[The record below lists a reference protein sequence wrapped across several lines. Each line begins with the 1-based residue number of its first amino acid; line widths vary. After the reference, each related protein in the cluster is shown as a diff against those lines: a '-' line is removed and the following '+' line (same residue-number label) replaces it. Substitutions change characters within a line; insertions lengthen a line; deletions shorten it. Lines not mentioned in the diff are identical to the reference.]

1 MYNKNLYNKMINC
14 ECSFDELAEF
24 SVNMSV
30 KKDFDFNDSFNKY
43 YNLDKILMAI
53 EKYLNKTINA
63 EYLTYWANVYNW
75 ILMASYFFNDNYSNS
90 FKQLLRNSI
99 SWELDALS
107 FFDSVNIK
115 QDRINLNKFI
125 VEFKVLDYLY
135 NRINNFM
142 IYYAFCKDEFGENQ
156 IKALFIDEKN
166 KIFHVLETDNF
177 IPEKNVGT
185 KIEIDELKE
194 KVLNLSKRKFKKMKL
209 FFKKKS

>member
-107 FFDSVNIK
+107 FFDSENEK
-115 QDRINLNKFI
+115 QAKKNLKKFI
-125 VEFKVLDYLY
+125 VDFKILDYLY
-135 NRINNFM
+135 NKINNLM
-142 IYYAFCKDEFGENQ
+142 IYYASYKDEFDQ
-156 IKALFIDEKN
+156 TIIKVLFVDEKTN
-166 KIFHVLETDNF
+166 VFHVLETDNF

-185 KIEIDELKE
+185 KIEINELKG
-194 KVLNLSKRKFKKMKL
+194 KVLNLSKQKFKKMEL
-209 FFKKKS
+209 FLNDKS

>member
-1 MYNKNLYNKMINC
+1 MYNKNLYNKIINC

-30 KKDFDFNDSFNKY
+30 KKEFDFNNSFNKY

-107 FFDSVNIK
+107 FFDSENEK
-115 QDRINLNKFI
+115 QDKKNLKKFI
-125 VEFKVLDYLY
+125 VDFKILDYLY
-135 NRINNFM
+135 NKINNLM
-142 IYYAFCKDEFGENQ
+142 IYYASYKDEFDQ
-156 IKALFIDEKN
+156 TIIKVLFVDEKN
-166 KIFHVLETDNF
+166 NVFHVLETDNF
-177 IPEKNVGT
+177 IPEENVGT
-185 KIEIDELKE
+185 KIEINELKG
-194 KVLNLSKRKFKKMKL
+194 KVLNLSKQKFKKMEL
-209 FFKKKS
+209 FLNDKS

>member
-30 KKDFDFNDSFNKY
+30 KKEFDFNNSFNKY

-107 FFDSVNIK
+107 FFDSENEK
-115 QDRINLNKFI
+115 QDKKNLKKFI
-125 VEFKVLDYLY
+125 VDFKILDYLY
-135 NRINNFM
+135 NKINNLM
-142 IYYAFCKDEFGENQ
+142 IYYASYIDEFDQ
-156 IKALFIDEKN
+156 TIIKVLFVDEKN
-166 KIFHVLETDNF
+166 NVFHVLETDNF

-185 KIEIDELKE
+185 KIEINELKG
-194 KVLNLSKRKFKKMKL
+194 KVLNLSKQKFKKMEL
-209 FFKKKS
+209 FFENKN

>member
-1 MYNKNLYNKMINC
+1 MINC

-30 KKDFDFNDSFNKY
+30 KKEFDFNNSFNKY

-107 FFDSVNIK
+107 FFDSENEK
-115 QDRINLNKFI
+115 QDKKNLKKFI
-125 VEFKVLDYLY
+125 VDFKILDYLY
-135 NRINNFM
+135 NKINNLM
-142 IYYAFCKDEFGENQ
+142 IYYASYIDEFDQ
-156 IKALFIDEKN
+156 TIIKVLFVDEKN
-166 KIFHVLETDNF
+166 NVFHVLETDNF

-185 KIEIDELKE
+185 KIEINELKG
-194 KVLNLSKRKFKKMKL
+194 KVLNLSKQKYKKMEL
-209 FFKKKS
+209 FLNDKS

>member
-1 MYNKNLYNKMINC
+1 MINC

-30 KKDFDFNDSFNKY
+30 KKEFDFNNSFNKY

-107 FFDSVNIK
+107 FFDSENEK
-115 QDRINLNKFI
+115 QDKKNLKKFI
-125 VEFKVLDYLY
+125 VDFKILDYLY
-135 NRINNFM
+135 NKINNLM
-142 IYYAFCKDEFGENQ
+142 IYYASYKDEFDQ
-156 IKALFIDEKN
+156 TIIKVLFVDEKTN
-166 KIFHVLETDNF
+166 VFHVLETDNF

-185 KIEIDELKE
+185 KIEINELKG
-194 KVLNLSKRKFKKMKL
+194 KVLNLSKQKYKKMEL
-209 FFKKKS
+209 FFENKN

>member
-30 KKDFDFNDSFNKY
+30 KKEFDFNNSFNKY

-107 FFDSVNIK
+107 FFDSENEK
-115 QDRINLNKFI
+115 QDKKNLKKFI
-125 VEFKVLDYLY
+125 VDFKILDYLY
-135 NRINNFM
+135 NKINNLM
-142 IYYAFCKDEFGENQ
+142 IYYASYKDEFDQ
-156 IKALFIDEKN
+156 TIIKVLFVDEKN
-166 KIFHVLETDNF
+166 NVFHVLETDNF
-177 IPEKNVGT
+177 IPEENVGT
-185 KIEIDELKE
+185 KIEINELKG
-194 KVLNLSKRKFKKMKL
+194 KVLNLSKQKDKKMEL
-209 FFKKKS
+209 FLNDKN

>member
-63 EYLTYWANVYNW
+63 EYLAYWANVYNW

-107 FFDSVNIK
+107 FFDSENEK
-115 QDRINLNKFI
+115 QAKKNLKKFI
-125 VEFKVLDYLY
+125 VDFKILDYLY
-135 NRINNFM
+135 NKINNLM
-142 IYYAFCKDEFGENQ
+142 IYYASYKDEFDQ
-156 IKALFIDEKN
+156 TIIKVLFVDEKTN
-166 KIFHVLETDNF
+166 VFHVLETDNF

-185 KIEIDELKE
+185 KIEINELKG
-194 KVLNLSKRKFKKMKL
+194 KVLNLSKQKYKKMEL
-209 FFKKKS
+209 FFENKN

>member
-142 IYYAFCKDEFGENQ
+142 IYY
-156 IKALFIDEKN
+156 
-166 KIFHVLETDNF
+166 
-177 IPEKNVGT
+177 
-185 KIEIDELKE
+185 
-194 KVLNLSKRKFKKMKL
+194 S
-209 FFKKKS
+209 

>member
-1 MYNKNLYNKMINC
+1 MINC

-30 KKDFDFNDSFNKY
+30 KKEFDFNNSFNKY

-107 FFDSVNIK
+107 FFDSENEK
-115 QDRINLNKFI
+115 QDKKNLKKFI
-125 VEFKVLDYLY
+125 VDFKILDYLY
-135 NRINNFM
+135 NKINNLM
-142 IYYAFCKDEFGENQ
+142 IYYASYIDEFDQ
-156 IKALFIDEKN
+156 TIIKVLFVDEKN
-166 KIFHVLETDNF
+166 NVFHVLETDNF

-185 KIEIDELKE
+185 KIEINELKG
-194 KVLNLSKRKFKKMKL
+194 KVLNLSKQKFKKMEL
-209 FFKKKS
+209 FLNDKS

>member
-30 KKDFDFNDSFNKY
+30 KKEFDFNNSFNKY

-107 FFDSVNIK
+107 FFDSENEK
-115 QDRINLNKFI
+115 QDKKNLKKFI
-125 VEFKVLDYLY
+125 VDFKILDYLY
-135 NRINNFM
+135 NKINNLM
-142 IYYAFCKDEFGENQ
+142 IYYASYIDEFDQ
-156 IKALFIDEKN
+156 TIIKVLFVDEKN
-166 KIFHVLETDNF
+166 NVFHVLETDNF

-185 KIEIDELKE
+185 KIEINELKG
-194 KVLNLSKRKFKKMKL
+194 KVLNLSKQKYKKMEL
-209 FFKKKS
+209 FLNDKS

>member
-1 MYNKNLYNKMINC
+1 MINC

-63 EYLTYWANVYNW
+63 EYLAYWANVYNW

-107 FFDSVNIK
+107 FFDSENEK
-115 QDRINLNKFI
+115 QAKKNLKKFI
-125 VEFKVLDYLY
+125 VDFKILDYLY
-135 NRINNFM
+135 NKINNLM
-142 IYYAFCKDEFGENQ
+142 IYYASYKDEFDQ
-156 IKALFIDEKN
+156 TIIKVLFVDEKTN
-166 KIFHVLETDNF
+166 VFHVLETDNF

-185 KIEIDELKE
+185 KIEINELKG
-194 KVLNLSKRKFKKMKL
+194 KVLNLSKQKFKKMEL
-209 FFKKKS
+209 FLNDKS

>member
-1 MYNKNLYNKMINC
+1 MINC

-107 FFDSVNIK
+107 FFDSENEK
-115 QDRINLNKFI
+115 QDKKNLKKFI
-125 VEFKVLDYLY
+125 VDFKILDYLY
-135 NRINNFM
+135 NKINNLM
-142 IYYAFCKDEFGENQ
+142 IYYASYKDEFDQ
-156 IKALFIDEKN
+156 TIIKVLFVDEKTN
-166 KIFHVLETDNF
+166 VFHVLETDNF

-185 KIEIDELKE
+185 KIEINELKG
-194 KVLNLSKRKFKKMKL
+194 KVLNLSKQKYKKMEL
-209 FFKKKS
+209 FFENKN

>member
-30 KKDFDFNDSFNKY
+30 KKEFDFNNSFNKY

-63 EYLTYWANVYNW
+63 EYLAYWANVYNW

-107 FFDSVNIK
+107 FFDSENEK
-115 QDRINLNKFI
+115 QDKKNLKKFI
-125 VEFKVLDYLY
+125 VDFKILDYLY
-135 NRINNFM
+135 NKINNLM
-142 IYYAFCKDEFGENQ
+142 IYYASYIDEFDQ
-156 IKALFIDEKN
+156 TIIKVLFVDEKN
-166 KIFHVLETDNF
+166 NVFHVLETDNF

-185 KIEIDELKE
+185 KIEINELKG
-194 KVLNLSKRKFKKMKL
+194 KVLNLSKQKFKKMEL
-209 FFKKKS
+209 FFENKN

>member
-1 MYNKNLYNKMINC
+1 MINC

-30 KKDFDFNDSFNKY
+30 KKDFDFDDSFNKY

-63 EYLTYWANVYNW
+63 EYLAYWANVYNW

-107 FFDSVNIK
+107 FFDSENEK
-115 QDRINLNKFI
+115 QDKKNLKKFI
-125 VEFKVLDYLY
+125 VDFKILDYLY
-135 NRINNFM
+135 NKINNLM
-142 IYYAFCKDEFGENQ
+142 IYYASYKDEFDQ
-156 IKALFIDEKN
+156 TIIKVCL
-166 KIFHVLETDNF
+166 LM
-177 IPEKNVGT
+177 
-185 KIEIDELKE
+185 
-194 KVLNLSKRKFKKMKL
+194 KKLM
-209 FFKKKS
+209 FFMF

>member
-30 KKDFDFNDSFNKY
+30 KKEFDFNNSFNKY

-107 FFDSVNIK
+107 FFDSENEK
-115 QDRINLNKFI
+115 QDKKNLKKFI
-125 VEFKVLDYLY
+125 VDFKILDYLY
-135 NRINNFM
+135 NKINNLM
-142 IYYAFCKDEFGENQ
+142 IYYASYKDEFDQ
-156 IKALFIDEKN
+156 TIIKVLFVDEKN
-166 KIFHVLETDNF
+166 NVFHVLETDNF
-177 IPEKNVGT
+177 IPEENVGT
-185 KIEIDELKE
+185 KIEINELKG
-194 KVLNLSKRKFKKMKL
+194 KVLNLSKQKFKKMEL
-209 FFKKKS
+209 FLNDKS

>member
-1 MYNKNLYNKMINC
+1 MINC

-43 YNLDKILMAI
+43 YNLDKILMAK

-63 EYLTYWANVYNW
+63 EYLAYWANVYNW

-107 FFDSVNIK
+107 FFDSENEK
-115 QDRINLNKFI
+115 QDKKNLKKFI
-125 VEFKVLDYLY
+125 VDFKILDYLY
-135 NRINNFM
+135 NKINNLM
-142 IYYAFCKDEFGENQ
+142 IYYASYIDEFDQ
-156 IKALFIDEKN
+156 TIIKVLFVDEKN
-166 KIFHVLETDNF
+166 NVFHVLETDNF

>member
-30 KKDFDFNDSFNKY
+30 KKDFDFDDSFNKY

-63 EYLTYWANVYNW
+63 EYLAYWANVYNW

-107 FFDSVNIK
+107 FFDSENEK
-115 QDRINLNKFI
+115 QDKKNLKKFI
-125 VEFKVLDYLY
+125 VDFKILDYLY
-135 NRINNFM
+135 NKINNLM
-142 IYYAFCKDEFGENQ
+142 IYYASYKDEFDQ
-156 IKALFIDEKN
+156 TIIKVLFVDEKTN
-166 KIFHVLETDNF
+166 VFHVLETDNF

-185 KIEIDELKE
+185 KIEINELKG
-194 KVLNLSKRKFKKMKL
+194 KVLNLSKQKFKKMKL

>member
-1 MYNKNLYNKMINC
+1 MINC

-30 KKDFDFNDSFNKY
+30 KKEFDFNNSFNKY

-107 FFDSVNIK
+107 FFDSENEK
-115 QDRINLNKFI
+115 QDKKNLKKFI
-125 VEFKVLDYLY
+125 VDFKILDYLY
-135 NRINNFM
+135 NKINNLM
-142 IYYAFCKDEFGENQ
+142 IYYASYKDEFDQ
-156 IKALFIDEKN
+156 TIIKVLFVDEKN
-166 KIFHVLETDNF
+166 NVFHVLETDNF
-177 IPEKNVGT
+177 IPEENVGT
-185 KIEIDELKE
+185 KIEINELKG
-194 KVLNLSKRKFKKMKL
+194 KVLNLSKQKFKKMEL
-209 FFKKKS
+209 FLNDKS

>member
-63 EYLTYWANVYNW
+63 EYLAYWANVYNW

-107 FFDSVNIK
+107 FFDSENEK
-115 QDRINLNKFI
+115 QDKKNLKKFI
-125 VEFKVLDYLY
+125 VDFKILDYLY
-135 NRINNFM
+135 NKINNLM
-142 IYYAFCKDEFGENQ
+142 IYYASYKDEFDQ
-156 IKALFIDEKN
+156 TIIKVLFVDEKTN
-166 KIFHVLETDNF
+166 VFHVLETDNF

-185 KIEIDELKE
+185 KIEINELKG
-194 KVLNLSKRKFKKMKL
+194 KVLNLSKQKYKKMEL
-209 FFKKKS
+209 FFENKN

>member
-107 FFDSVNIK
+107 FFDSENEK
-115 QDRINLNKFI
+115 QAKKNLKKFI
-125 VEFKVLDYLY
+125 VDFKILDYLY
-135 NRINNFM
+135 NKINNLM
-142 IYYAFCKDEFGENQ
+142 IYYASYKDEFDQ
-156 IKALFIDEKN
+156 TIIKVLFVDEKTN
-166 KIFHVLETDNF
+166 VFHVLETDNF

-185 KIEIDELKE
+185 KIEINELKG
-194 KVLNLSKRKFKKMKL
+194 KVLNLSKQKFKKMEL
-209 FFKKKS
+209 FFENKN

>member
-1 MYNKNLYNKMINC
+1 MINC

-107 FFDSVNIK
+107 FFDSENEK
-115 QDRINLNKFI
+115 QDKKNLKKFI
-125 VEFKVLDYLY
+125 VDFKILDYLY
-135 NRINNFM
+135 NKINNLM
-142 IYYAFCKDEFGENQ
+142 IYYASYKDEFDQ
-156 IKALFIDEKN
+156 TIIKVLFVDEKN
-166 KIFHVLETDNF
+166 NVFHVLETDNF
-177 IPEKNVGT
+177 IPEENVGT

-194 KVLNLSKRKFKKMKL
+194 KVLNLSKQKFKKMKL

>member
-107 FFDSVNIK
+107 FFDSENEK
-115 QDRINLNKFI
+115 QDKKNLKKFI
-125 VEFKVLDYLY
+125 VDFKILDYLY
-135 NRINNFM
+135 NKINNLM
-142 IYYAFCKDEFGENQ
+142 IYYASYKDEFDQ
-156 IKALFIDEKN
+156 TIIKVLFVDEKTN
-166 KIFHVLETDNF
+166 VFHVLETDNF

-185 KIEIDELKE
+185 KIEINELKG
-194 KVLNLSKRKFKKMKL
+194 KVLNLSKQKYKKMEL
-209 FFKKKS
+209 FFENKN

>member
-1 MYNKNLYNKMINC
+1 
-14 ECSFDELAEF
+14 
-24 SVNMSV
+24 
-30 KKDFDFNDSFNKY
+30 
-43 YNLDKILMAI
+43 
-53 EKYLNKTINA
+53 
-63 EYLTYWANVYNW
+63 
-75 ILMASYFFNDNYSNS
+75 MASYFFNDNYSNS

-107 FFDSVNIK
+107 FFDSENEK
-115 QDRINLNKFI
+115 QAKKNLKKFI
-125 VEFKVLDYLY
+125 VDFKILDYLY
-135 NRINNFM
+135 NKINNLM
-142 IYYAFCKDEFGENQ
+142 IYYASYKDEFGENQ

>member
-1 MYNKNLYNKMINC
+1 MINC

-30 KKDFDFNDSFNKY
+30 KKDFDFDDSFNKY

-63 EYLTYWANVYNW
+63 EYLAYWANVYNW

-107 FFDSVNIK
+107 FFDSENEK
-115 QDRINLNKFI
+115 QDKKNLKKFI
-125 VEFKVLDYLY
+125 VDFKILDYLY
-135 NRINNFM
+135 NKINNLM
-142 IYYAFCKDEFGENQ
+142 IYYASYKDEFDQ
-156 IKALFIDEKN
+156 TIIKVLFVDEKTN
-166 KIFHVLETDNF
+166 VFHVLETDNF

-185 KIEIDELKE
+185 KIEINELKG
-194 KVLNLSKRKFKKMKL
+194 KVLNLSKQKFKKMKL

>member
-1 MYNKNLYNKMINC
+1 MINC

-30 KKDFDFNDSFNKY
+30 KKEFDFNNSFNKY

-75 ILMASYFFNDNYSNS
+75 ILMASYFLNDNYSNS

-107 FFDSVNIK
+107 FFDSENEK
-115 QDRINLNKFI
+115 QDKKNLKKFI
-125 VEFKVLDYLY
+125 VDFKILDYLY
-135 NRINNFM
+135 NKINNLM
-142 IYYAFCKDEFGENQ
+142 IYYTSYKDEFDQ
-156 IKALFIDEKN
+156 TIIKVLFVDEKTN
-166 KIFHVLETDNF
+166 VFHVLETDNF

-185 KIEIDELKE
+185 KIEINELKG
-194 KVLNLSKRKFKKMKL
+194 KVLNLSKQKFKKMEL
-209 FFKKKS
+209 FLNDKS

>member
-1 MYNKNLYNKMINC
+1 MINC

-107 FFDSVNIK
+107 FFDSENEK
-115 QDRINLNKFI
+115 QDKKNLKKFI
-125 VEFKVLDYLY
+125 VDFKILDYLY
-135 NRINNFM
+135 NKINNLM
-142 IYYAFCKDEFGENQ
+142 IYYASYKDEFDQ
-156 IKALFIDEKN
+156 TIIKVLFVDEKTN
-166 KIFHVLETDNF
+166 VFHVLETDNF

-185 KIEIDELKE
+185 KIEINELKE

>member
-1 MYNKNLYNKMINC
+1 MINC
-14 ECSFDELAEF
+14 ECSFDQLAEF

-30 KKDFDFNDSFNKY
+30 KKEFDFNNSFNKY

-107 FFDSVNIK
+107 FFDSENEK
-115 QDRINLNKFI
+115 QDKKNLKKFI
-125 VEFKVLDYLY
+125 VDFKILDYLY
-135 NRINNFM
+135 NKINNLM
-142 IYYAFCKDEFGENQ
+142 IYYVSYKDEFDQ
-156 IKALFIDEKN
+156 TIIKVLFVDEKN
-166 KIFHVLETDNF
+166 NVFHVLETDNF

-185 KIEIDELKE
+185 KIEINELKG
-194 KVLNLSKRKFKKMKL
+194 KVLNLSKQKFKKMEL
-209 FFKKKS
+209 FFENKN

>member
-1 MYNKNLYNKMINC
+1 MINC

-30 KKDFDFNDSFNKY
+30 KKDFDFDDSFNKY

-63 EYLTYWANVYNW
+63 EYLAYWANVYNW

-107 FFDSVNIK
+107 FFDSENIK
-115 QDRINLNKFI
+115 QDTINLNKFI

-185 KIEIDELKE
+185 KIEINELKG
-194 KVLNLSKRKFKKMKL
+194 KVLNLSKQKFKKMEL
-209 FFKKKS
+209 FLNDKS

>member
-1 MYNKNLYNKMINC
+1 MINC

-30 KKDFDFNDSFNKY
+30 KKEFDFNNSFNKY

-107 FFDSVNIK
+107 FFDSENEK
-115 QDRINLNKFI
+115 QDKKNLKKFI
-125 VEFKVLDYLY
+125 VDFKILDYLY
-135 NRINNFM
+135 NKINNLM
-142 IYYAFCKDEFGENQ
+142 IYYASYKDEFDQ
-156 IKALFIDEKN
+156 TIIKVLFVDEKN
-166 KIFHVLETDNF
+166 NVFHVLETDNF
-177 IPEKNVGT
+177 IPEENVGT
-185 KIEIDELKE
+185 KIEINELKG
-194 KVLNLSKRKFKKMKL
+194 KVLNLSKQKDKKMEL
-209 FFKKKS
+209 FLNDKN

>member
-1 MYNKNLYNKMINC
+1 MINC

-30 KKDFDFNDSFNKY
+30 KKEFDFNNSFNKY

-107 FFDSVNIK
+107 FFDSENEK
-115 QDRINLNKFI
+115 QDKKNLKKFI
-125 VEFKVLDYLY
+125 VDFKILDYLY
-135 NRINNFM
+135 NKINNLM
-142 IYYAFCKDEFGENQ
+142 IYYASYKDEFDQ
-156 IKALFIDEKN
+156 TIIKVLFVDEKTN
-166 KIFHVLETDNF
+166 IFHVLETDNF

-185 KIEIDELKE
+185 KIEINELKG
-194 KVLNLSKRKFKKMKL
+194 KVLNLSKQKYKKMEL
-209 FFKKKS
+209 FFENKN